1 MNNFQ
6 RLMLEYAEEEEL
18 IDELPPEVIPFKA
31 PIKQEKPYRG
41 YITTANWDKI
51 RQLVDNECWN

>member
-1 MNNFQ
+1 
-6 RLMLEYAEEEEL
+6 MLEYAEEEEL